1 MRGRRA
7 SAEARTPLP
16 QRIAAGA
23 FVVPGACAGWS
34 CREVCAGD
42 VCGRCVPGT
51 CAGGVCRLVV
61 PGGVCRGDL
70 PKRAEERDEP
80 PAEGAR
86 GVGRSED
93 LFRSG
98 LRLQGAT
105 VGIAGH
111 AGSIGP
117 IPAEHSGGAE
127 NLSCCGALWPC
138 RRAARRDGLRL
149 QGATGGTAGHAGSIA
164 QAPAEH
170 SGGAAGC
177 RGLRKVSPA
186 TSPERIRAGPE
197 TRPSAPR
204 RRRAGACRRPCRSAR
219 HAPACG

>member
-16 QRIAAGA
+16 QCIAAGA
-23 FVVPGACAGWS
+23 FVVPGACAGGV
-34 CREVCAGD
+34 CPGRVREVCARD

-51 CAGGVCRLVV
+51 CAGGVCREACA
-61 PGGVCRGDL
+61 GWSCREVC
-70 PKRAEERDEP
+70 
-80 PAEGAR
+80 AEGACRR
-86 GVGRSED
+86 GRRDGTSLPRRRGEGRWEALRRSVPQRAAAVGYAGTGR
-93 LFRSG
+93 RNNSG
-98 LRLQGAT
+98 C
-105 VGIAGH
+105 
-111 AGSIGP
+111 
-117 IPAEHSGGAE
+117 AE

-186 TSPERIRAGPE
+186 ASAEADQG
-197 TRPSAPR
+197 RP
-204 RRRAGACRRPCRSAR
+204 
-219 HAPACG
+219 

>member
-16 QRIAAGA
+16 QCIAAGA
-23 FVVPGACAGWS
+23 FVVPGACAGGV
-34 CREVCAGD
+34 CRGRVQEVCAGKR
-42 VCGRCVPGT
+42 VPAGRAGRCVPG
-51 CAGGVCRLVV
+51 G
-61 PGGVCRGDL
+61 L
-70 PKRAEERDEP
+70 PKICSAAGCGCKKRPTAP
-80 PAEGAR
+80 P
-86 GVGRSED
+86 VMPDLSDRS
-93 LFRSG
+93 R
-98 LRLQGAT
+98 RNN
-105 VGIAGH
+105 
-111 AGSIGP
+111 
-117 IPAEHSGGAE
+117 SGGAE

>member
-16 QRIAAGA
+16 QCIAAGA
-23 FVVPGACAGWS
+23 FVVPGACAGGV
-34 CREVCAGD
+34 CRGRVQEVCAGKR
-42 VCGRCVPGT
+42 VPAGRAGRCVPG
-51 CAGGVCRLVV
+51 G
-61 PGGVCRGDL
+61 L

-86 GVGRSED
+86 GWGVPKICSAAGCGCKKRPTAPPVMPDLSDRS
-93 LFRSG
+93 R
-98 LRLQGAT
+98 RNN
-105 VGIAGH
+105 
-111 AGSIGP
+111 
-117 IPAEHSGGAE
+117 SGGAE

-138 RRAARRDGLRL
+138 RRAARRDGLRM

>member
-1 MRGRRA
+1 MTGGAAGRFLQPQPAAEQIFGTPPNAPRPFGGRLVPSLRPLRQAPSAHTSRHDQPAHASRHTPPAHAPGTTNAPAAMHCGRGVRRA
-7 SAEARTPLP
+7 
-16 QRIAAGA
+16 G
-23 FVVPGACAGWS
+23 G
-34 CREVCAGD
+34 
-42 VCGRCVPGT
+42 VCGRCVPGS
-51 CAGGVCRLVV
+51 VCRLVV
-61 PGGVCRGDL
+61 PGGVCRGGL
-70 PKRAEERDEP
+70 PKRAEGRDEP

-86 GVGRSED
+86 GVGWRSED

-98 LRLQGAT
+98 LRLQ
-105 VGIAGH
+105 
-111 AGSIGP
+111 
-117 IPAEHSGGAE
+117 E
-127 NLSCCGALWPC
+127 
-138 RRAARRDGLRL
+138 
-149 QGATGGTAGHAGSIA
+149 ATGGTAGHAGSIA

-197 TRPSAPR
+197 ARPSAPR